1 MKILFRP
8 GGMIRFQRYDFEIR
22 REPFVRPFH
31 FKGGSFNEKWI
42 NITTLFPGEAEADC
56 SAVGAAGKTAVE
68 AADLSAPRYTGIGGN
83 AVLWSD
89 PAVFA
94 GHSETGGNLVVSL
107 MAERAAA
114 LLGARLREGGEF
126 PHPIAAIQS
135 IVPELHRFGC
145 AVSGRADLRPTFT
158 LNAAVSLD
166 LALWKLYAAQAGI
179 ESFADLMPPAL
190 TGTFPARQRLVAR
203 VPLVTYNL
211 PEQELLDL
219 VDEGHFLL
227 KIKIGQAGSQSEMLE
242 KDLARLERIHR
253 LLKDR
258 RTDQTENDRLAY
270 YLDANG
276 RYEDKQTLLA
286 LIRGLEKMG
295 AAEQV
300 ILLEEPFPPEREFN
314 VQDLPLRIAA
324 DESLHGIEDVRRKI
338 ELGYGAVALK
348 PAGKTLSMSVL
359 MAAEAQSRNVPCFVA
374 DSACVPLLLDW
385 NRIVAAHLP
394 AFPGLACGILE
405 SNGAQNFK
413 NWPALIRD
421 HPCAG
426 ASWLEPQGGMYR
438 LEGDF
443 YADAG
448 GIFHPA
454 GSFER
459 LVS

>member
-1 MKILFRP
+1 
-8 GGMIRFQRYDFEIR
+8 MIRFQGYDFEIQ

-42 NITTLFPGEAEADC
+42 NITTLFPGEKEEDC
-56 SAVGAAGKTAVE
+56 PAVGRTGGKV
-68 AADLSAPRYTGIGGN
+68 ADPSALRHTGIGGN

-94 GHSETGGNLVVSL
+94 AHSETGGNLVMSL

-114 LLGARLREGGEF
+114 LLGARLREGEEF
-126 PHPIAAIQS
+126 FHPIDAIQS

-166 LALWKLYAAQAGI
+166 LALWKLYAAQEGLG
-179 ESFADLMPPAL
+179 SFADAIPRAYA
-190 TGTFPARQRLVAR
+190 GAFPARQHFVAR

-219 VDEGHFLL
+219 VDQGHFLL
-227 KIKIGQAGSQSEMLE
+227 KIKVGQAGSQSQMLE
-242 KDLARLERIHR
+242 KDLTRLERIHS

-258 RTDQTENDRLAY
+258 RTDQTENGLLAY

-276 RYEDKQTLLA
+276 RYENRETLLA
-286 LIRGLEKMG
+286 LVAGLEKLG
-295 AAEQV
+295 ALGQV
-300 ILLEEPFPPEREFN
+300 VLLEEPFPYDREYE
-314 VQDLPLRIAA
+314 VRDLPLRIAA
-324 DESLHGIEDVRRKI
+324 DESLHSVADVRRKI

-359 MAAEAQSRNVPCFVA
+359 MAAEAQSRRVPCFVA

-421 HPCAG
+421 HPWAG

-438 LEGDF
+438 LEEDF
-443 YADAG
+443 YTHAG
-448 GIFHPA
+448 GIFDPA
-454 GSFER
+454 GPGEQLFS
-459 LVS
+459 

>member
-1 MKILFRP
+1 
-8 GGMIRFQRYDFEIR
+8 MIRFQRYGFDIQ

-42 NITTLFPGEAEADC
+42 NITVLV
-56 SAVGAAGKTAVE
+56 SSTAC
-68 AADLSAPRYTGIGGN
+68 YTGIGGN

-94 GHSETGGNLVVSL
+94 EHSETGGNLVMSL
-107 MAERAAA
+107 MAEQAAA
-114 LLGARLREGGEF
+114 LLTVRMLRGDEISD
-126 PHPIAAIQS
+126 PIIAIQS
-135 IVPELHRFGC
+135 ILPELQEFGRK
-145 AVSGRADLRPTFT
+145 VSGKAELRPTFT

-166 LALWKLYAAQAGI
+166 LALWKLYAAVKGI
-179 ESFADLMPPAL
+179 DSFADLVPRAHA
-190 TGTFPARQRLVAR
+190 GAFPARHRVVAR

-219 VDEGHFLL
+219 VEEGHFLL

-242 KDLARLERIHR
+242 KDLARLEHLHE
-253 LLKDR
+253 LLRDG
-258 RTDQTENDRLAY
+258 RTDQTENHRLAY

-286 LIRGLEKMG
+286 LIKGLEKMG

-300 ILLEEPFPPEREFN
+300 MLLEEPFPAEQDFD

-324 DESLHGIEDVRRKI
+324 DESLHGVEDVRRKI
-338 ELGYGAVALK
+338 ELGYGALALK
-348 PAGKTLSMSVL
+348 PAGKTLSMSIL
-359 MAAEAQSRNVPCFVA
+359 MAAEAQRQNVPCFVA

-385 NRIVAAHLP
+385 NRNVAAHLP
-394 AFPGLACGILE
+394 AFPGLSCAFLE

-413 NWPALIRD
+413 NWAALIRD
-421 HPCAG
+421 HPCTG
-426 ASWLEPQGGMYR
+426 APWLEPQGGMYR
-438 LEGDF
+438 LDEDF
-443 YADAG
+443 YSSAG

-454 GSFER
+454 GMYER
-459 LVS
+459 LVEES

>member
-1 MKILFRP
+1 
-8 GGMIRFQRYDFEIR
+8 MIRFNRYDFDIR

-42 NITTLFPGEAEADC
+42 NITTLFPGEREED
-56 SAVGAAGKTAVE
+56 SQAVGKTGSKV
-68 AADLSAPRYTGIGGN
+68 ADPSAPRYTGIGGN

-94 GHSETGGNLVVSL
+94 GHSETGGNLLMSL

-114 LLGARLREGGEF
+114 LLSARFREGEEF

-135 IVPELHRFGC
+135 IVPQLHEFGRT
-145 AVSGRADLRPTFT
+145 VSGRADLRVTFT

-166 LALWKLYAAQAGI
+166 LALWKLYAAGEGIDSFGELIPRVYAG
-179 ESFADLMPPAL
+179 AL
-190 TGTFPARQRLVAR
+190 PARQRLVAR

-211 PEQELLDL
+211 PEQELLDI

-227 KIKIGQAGSQSEMLE
+227 KIKIGQAGSQSRMLD
-242 KDLARLERIHR
+242 KDLTRLERIHR

-258 RTDQTENDRLAY
+258 TTEQTKNGLLAY

-276 RYEDKQTLLA
+276 RYEDRETLLA
-286 LIRGLEKMG
+286 LVAGLERIG
-295 AAEQV
+295 ALDQV
-300 ILLEEPFPPEREFN
+300 VLLEEPFPDDSEYDVR
-314 VQDLPLRIAA
+314 DLPLRIAA
-324 DESLHGIEDVRRKI
+324 DESLHSVEDVRRKI

-348 PAGKTLSMSVL
+348 PAGKTLSMSIL
-359 MAAEAQSRNVPCFVA
+359 MAAEAQSQGVPCFVA
-374 DSACVPLLLDW
+374 DSACVPLLVDW

-405 SNGAQNFK
+405 SNGAQNFR

-438 LEGDF
+438 LGEDF
-443 YADAG
+443 YARAG

-454 GSFER
+454 G
-459 LVS
+459 

>member
-1 MKILFRP
+1 
-8 GGMIRFQRYDFEIR
+8 MIRFRRYGFTLQ

-42 NITTLFPGEAEADC
+42 NIITLFEGTDP
-56 SAVGAAGKTAVE
+56 
-68 AADLSAPRYTGIGGN
+68 SAPRYTGIGGN

-94 GHSETGGNLVVSL
+94 AHSETGGNLVMSL

-114 LLGARLREGGEF
+114 LLSDRLREGQEF

-145 AVSGRADLRPTFT
+145 AVSGRADLRPTFA

-166 LALWKLYAAQAGI
+166 LALWKLYAAQGGI
-179 ESFADLMPPAL
+179 ESFADSIPRAYS
-190 TGTFPARQRLVAR
+190 GAFPARQRLVAR

-219 VDEGHFLL
+219 IDDGHFLL
-227 KIKIGQAGSQSEMLE
+227 KIKIGQAGSQSEMLAT
-242 KDLARLERIHR
+242 DRARLERIHG
-253 LLKDR
+253 LLKNR
-258 RTDQTENDRLAY
+258 RTDQTENGRLAY

-276 RYEDKQTLLA
+276 RYEDRETLLA
-286 LIRGLEKMG
+286 LVAGLEKIG
-295 AAEQV
+295 ALSQV
-300 ILLEEPFPPEREFN
+300 MLLEEPFPDDREYE
-314 VQDLPLRIAA
+314 VRDLPLRIAA
-324 DESLHGIEDVRRKI
+324 DESLHGVMDVRRRI

-359 MAAEAQSRNVPCFVA
+359 MAAEARSQGVPCFVA
-374 DSACVPLLLDW
+374 DSACAPLLLDW
-385 NRIVAAHLP
+385 NRVVAAHLP
-394 AFPGLACGILE
+394 AFPGLACGVLE
-405 SNGAQNFK
+405 SNGAQNYK
-413 NWPALIRD
+413 NWTALIRS

-426 ASWLEPQGGMYR
+426 ASWLEPEGGMYR
-438 LEGDF
+438 LGRDF
-443 YADAG
+443 YARAG

-454 GSFER
+454 RSYEQ
-459 LVS
+459 LVYVEPC

>member
-1 MKILFRP
+1 
-8 GGMIRFQRYDFEIR
+8 MIRFQRYGFDIQ

-42 NITTLFPGEAEADC
+42 NITALGS
-56 SAVGAAGKTAVE
+56 SAAC
-68 AADLSAPRYTGIGGN
+68 YTGIGGN

-94 GHSETGGNLVVSL
+94 AHSETGGNLVMSL
-107 MAERAAA
+107 MAEQAAA
-114 LLGARLREGGEF
+114 LLAARMLRGDEISD
-126 PHPIAAIQS
+126 PIIAIQS
-135 IVPELHRFGC
+135 ILPELQEFGRK
-145 AVSGRADLRPTFT
+145 VSGKAELRPTFT

-166 LALWKLYAAQAGI
+166 LALWKLYAEVEGI
-179 ESFADLMPPAL
+179 DSFADLIPRAYA
-190 TGTFPARQRLVAR
+190 GAFPARHRVVAR

-219 VDEGHFLL
+219 VEEGHFLL

-242 KDLARLERIHR
+242 KDLARLEHLHE
-253 LLKDR
+253 LLRDG
-258 RTDQTENDRLAY
+258 RTDQTENRRLAY

-286 LIRGLEKMG
+286 LIKGLEKMG
-295 AAEQV
+295 AVEQV
-300 ILLEEPFPPEREFN
+300 MLLEEPFPAERDFD

-324 DESLHGIEDVRRKI
+324 DESLHGVEDVRRKI
-338 ELGYGAVALK
+338 ELGYGALALK
-348 PAGKTLSMSVL
+348 PAGKTLSMSIL
-359 MAAEAQSRNVPCFVA
+359 MAAEAQRQNVPCFVA

-385 NRIVAAHLP
+385 NRNVAAHLP
-394 AFPGLACGILE
+394 AFPGLSCAFLE

-413 NWPALIRD
+413 NWAALMRD

-426 ASWLEPQGGMYR
+426 APWLEPQGGMYR
-438 LEGDF
+438 LDEDF
-443 YADAG
+443 YSSAG

-454 GSFER
+454 GTYER
-459 LVS
+459 LVEES